1 MRGILVAAALVAFA
15 SLPAPARAA
24 VITDVQSSFDEN
36 DPFDIR
42 LTVGYEL
49 HSWNTLITREDFD
62 QHQLVYGNKLEFTRM
77 WHELHIGT
85 AIGLYQDF
93 ELVVD
98 LPIIFSDV
106 SKLGLHPQVVG
117 STACADPYKCIG
129 DVDKTASTYAENQSA
144 NAMSLFD
151 VPFTGSTRSGLGDL
165 GIGLRFA
172 PWTWARDH
180 QYPTWVLGVMFRIPT
195 AEVRK
200 AGNTGV
206 GEGLFGVDINTA
218 ISRRVASFIEP
229 YFDLHGKLRFA
240 TSKSLF
246 DNVNADTQ
254 TLEQPGHRMG
264 LKLGLEF
271 IPWEVEADEKH
282 VSIDIGG
289 GLDYTF
295 EGREY
300 SELFEALG
308 NSSCLTTNGCWD
320 ATYTGQAKAEGQYGQ
335 KLSDQQAEQF
345 VRTDGITDVEHYNSF
360 SFWAG
365 VDVQPVKYV
374 EIGLK
379 FNLAY
384 TTPHFITFAD
394 AGKDLNGDGVVTEKA
409 KVQGGG
415 TDTINEYNPKYIEGL
430 DEVGNRFR
438 ASRTIQWA
446 TMFNLSGRF

>member
-1 MRGILVAAALVAFA
+1 
-15 SLPAPARAA
+15 
-24 VITDVQSSFDEN
+24 
-36 DPFDIR
+36 
-42 LTVGYEL
+42 
-49 HSWNTLITREDFD
+49 
-62 QHQLVYGNKLEFTRM
+62 
-77 WHELHIGT
+77 
-85 AIGLYQDF
+85 
-93 ELVVD
+93 
-98 LPIIFSDV
+98 
-106 SKLGLHPQVVG
+106 
-117 STACADPYKCIG
+117 
-129 DVDKTASTYAENQSA
+129 
-144 NAMSLFD
+144 
-151 VPFTGSTRSGLGDL
+151 
-165 GIGLRFA
+165 
-172 PWTWARDH
+172 
-180 QYPTWVLGVMFRIPT
+180 MFRIPT

-200 AGNTGV
+200 VGNTGV
-206 GEGLFGVDINTA
+206 GEGVFGVDINTA

-229 YFDLHGKLRFA
+229 YFDLHGNLRFA

-246 DNVNADTQ
+246 NMVNDETQ

-308 NSSCLTTNGCWD
+308 SSTCRTTNGCWD
-320 ATYTGQAKAEGQYGQ
+320 STYTGAPKGAGQYGQ
-335 KLSDQQAEQF
+335 KLSDSDAHKF
-345 VRTDGITDVEHYNSF
+345 AASDGITDVEHYNSF

-374 EIGLK
+374 QIGLK

-384 TTPHFITFAD
+384 TTPHFITFSD

-409 KVQGGG
+409 LIGYNEKKEPIY
-415 TDTINEYNPKYIEGL
+415 TNEYNPKYIEGL